1 MTSRPSRLARRT
13 RPWAALRR
21 VVFVPGFVLA
31 LWAMQLLLA
40 KLLAGPAA
48 AAASLGMRG
57 GVWVDDGH
65 PIRALAELMIEQP
78 GIIAAITMSLA
89 TSAVLGGLFSVI
101 AAPAI
106 MTRLA
111 GERSLAQVCGAAGR
125 ELPAM
130 AVQTGYG
137 LVFRAACTGL
147 AALPI
152 TWLGPNG
159 LPLALVLASFPILV
173 LDRAR
178 VSVVLDDERRFH
190 PMTLL
195 RAIGHVAKRPLWWLL
210 GSAIEL
216 AKLSLA
222 IGAVLLVIEAGPSGS
237 SAIWVARAA
246 GLATLILGLW
256 RVALAVEDLR
266 NSTPDDSSELA
277 E

>member
-1 MTSRPSRLARRT
+1 MIRRT

-21 VVFVPGFVLA
+21 VLLAPGFVLA
-31 LWAMQLLLA
+31 LWIAQLLLA

-48 AAASLGMRG
+48 AAAKAGMRG

-65 PIRALAELMIEQP
+65 RIRALAELMIDQP
-78 GIIAAITMSLA
+78 GIVAAITMSLA
-89 TSAVLGGLFSVI
+89 ASAVLGGLFSVI

-106 MTRLA
+106 ITRLT
-111 GERSLAQVCGAAGR
+111 GERSLAQVCAAAGR

-137 LVFRAACTGL
+137 LAFRAVCTGL

-152 TWLGPNG
+152 KWLGG
-159 LPLALVLASFPILV
+159 AGVPLALVLASFPILV

-190 PMTLL
+190 PMTFL
-195 RAIGHVAKRPLWWLL
+195 RAIGHVAKRPLWWL
-210 GSAIEL
+210 GGTAIEA

-222 IGAVLLVIEAGPSGS
+222 IGAVLLVIEAGPSSG

-256 RVALAVEDLR
+256 RVALAVEDR
-266 NSTPDDSSELA
+266 RDSSAGPSESGNA
-277 E
+277 

>member
-1 MTSRPSRLARRT
+1 MMARQT

-21 VVFVPGFVLA
+21 VLIAPGFVLA
-31 LWAMQLLLA
+31 LWAAQLLLA

-48 AAASLGMRG
+48 AAAKAGMRG
-57 GVWVDDGH
+57 GVWIDDGH
-65 PIRALAELMIEQP
+65 RIRALAELMVDQP
-78 GIIAAITMSLA
+78 GIAAAISMSLA
-89 TSAVLGGLFSVI
+89 TSAVLGGLFSIV

-106 MTRLA
+106 ITRLA
-111 GERSLAQVCGAAGR
+111 GERSLAQVCAAAGR

-130 AVQTGYG
+130 AVQTGYA
-137 LVFRAACTGL
+137 LVFRAVCTGL

-152 TWLGPNG
+152 TWLGPGG
-159 LPLALVLASFPILV
+159 LPLALVLAGFPILV

-195 RAIGHVAKRPLWWLL
+195 RAIGHVAKRPLWWLA
-210 GSAIEL
+210 GSAIEA

-222 IGAVLLVIEAGPSGS
+222 IGALLLVIEAGPSS
-237 SAIWVARAA
+237 VSAIWVARAA

-256 RVALAVEDLR
+256 RVALAVEDQR
-266 NSTPDDSSELA
+266 DSSSDRPTELDGA
-277 E
+277 R